1 MVSSFEWVKHIC
13 NCRDSGQLRG
23 VFNRA
28 RRSIKNP
35 NVHNIFFE
43 RIHYLKRETKSEFE
57 DADLEKLRWD
67 IEMELEK
74 GIVAQILTRINKA
87 FGHIG
92 ELK

>member
-1 MVSSFEWVKHIC
+1 M
-13 NCRDSGQLRG
+13 
-23 VFNRA
+23 
-28 RRSIKNP
+28 
-35 NVHNIFFE
+35 
-43 RIHYLKRETKSEFE
+43 KRETKSEFE